1 MKKLTSLTITLG
13 AMLMLGACGAKEE
26 TTVFQQ
32 ELPSELQGKNLG
44 SSDLKIT
51 HKGVKIIKVV
61 SESEIPLTF
70 GLGADELADAKKE
83 IEDNAE
89 LSQEEKNNLL
99 AEMEKTTNADPEAQ
113 AVEMAKNHDDMYAN
127 MSSKGIAVKTKK
139 DKDFYHVTVTV
150 DFVKVDKDKLAQVA
164 LPIDFSA
171 VKDYQGVM
179 KELKKVQ
186 FKEKK

>member
-1 MKKLTSLTITLG
+1 
-13 AMLMLGACGAKEE
+13 MLGACGAKEE

-113 AVEMAKNHDDMYAN
+113 AVEMAKNLDDMYAMRHIRRLTN
-127 MSSKGIAVKTKK
+127 ENRRFWQTYKPSARKRQKQVKLRALTSKSRPCKMS
-139 DKDFYHVTVTV
+139 
-150 DFVKVDKDKLAQVA
+150 
-164 LPIDFSA
+164 
-171 VKDYQGVM
+171 
-179 KELKKVQ
+179 
-186 FKEKK
+186 

>member
-1 MKKLTSLTITLG
+1 
-13 AMLMLGACGAKEE
+13 MLMLGACGAKEE

-70 GLGADELADAKKE
+70 VMCADELADAKKE

-89 LSQEEKNNLL
+89 LSQE
-99 AEMEKTTNADPEAQ
+99 
-113 AVEMAKNHDDMYAN
+113 
-127 MSSKGIAVKTKK
+127 
-139 DKDFYHVTVTV
+139 
-150 DFVKVDKDKLAQVA
+150 
-164 LPIDFSA
+164 
-171 VKDYQGVM
+171 
-179 KELKKVQ
+179 
-186 FKEKK
+186 